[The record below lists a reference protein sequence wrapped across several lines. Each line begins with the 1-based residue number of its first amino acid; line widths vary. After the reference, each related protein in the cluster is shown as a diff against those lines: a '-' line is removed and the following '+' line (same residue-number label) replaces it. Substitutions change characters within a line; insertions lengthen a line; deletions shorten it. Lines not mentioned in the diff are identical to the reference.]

1 MSLPARLRSFTR
13 SLLHRNSLEDE
24 MQSEMRFHVESRAAD
39 LEASG
44 LTPAQA
50 MRQARIEFGPVAT
63 HKDGM
68 RRSLGLRWFDELRGD
83 LLYAIRMLRRS
94 PGFVLVAVGSLAL
107 GIGANTVIFSLA
119 KGVLLDRLAVK
130 KPEELRLLAMLLDKQ
145 SPIHSNWGGFYP
157 SGDGR
162 THSTS
167 ISYPVYEL
175 LRQQNRANPVF
186 GDLFAFKDLGS
197 FKRMTATVDGQ
208 PSVVKGELVSGNFY
222 QELNVHVA
230 LGRAIQPADD
240 AVAGSGAVAV
250 ISDELW
256 TREFGRSPAAVGK
269 TIQLNLIPVTIIGV
283 NPAGFTG
290 ASSVQDSPDIFLPF
304 SMQPVLVPWRTGSL
318 LVDKDTFWLQ
328 VMGRALPGIS
338 DAKARAAM
346 QVWLDQ
352 DIRATMKVKQDDKMP
367 ELRVEDGS
375 KGLASAS
382 RMYSKSIYVL
392 SALAGFVLL
401 LACAN
406 LANLLLARSSARQRE
421 ISVRIAMG
429 ATRRRVLR
437 QMLTESL
444 LLSSFGGL
452 AGFLLGYVCR
462 NLIPH
467 LLSSSWE
474 PTQINTRFDLRI
486 FAFTATISIATG
498 VLFGLAPAWQ
508 ATRTEVNS
516 GLKDAASSST
526 RRRKGVAGRSLVVF
540 QVALS
545 MVLVAGAGLFIRTLI
560 NLNTTSLGFDPKD
573 LLLFSIQA
581 PSSRYPEA
589 KGVAVHG
596 QIEERI
602 AEIPGVQSVTLTAE
616 PVLANSMS
624 DTDFIPTGQHPREG
638 TASYTDVNDVSREF
652 FRTYGIPILYGRTFS
667 STDTATSFPVAVINQ
682 AIVKRFYGSE
692 NPLGK
697 TFKGDN
703 DRVYRIIGIS
713 ADAKYDHLRDD
724 APATFYTLYNQSADD
739 AVMNYAVKSRVPIS
753 DLLARIRTA
762 VQQIDKD
769 IPLRDIR
776 TQTEQIDATVMEE
789 RLFATLTGAFGLLAL
804 TLACIGIYGTMA
816 YNVARRTRE
825 IGVRIAL
832 GAKTQS
838 VLAMVLRESVWMA
851 GLGIALGVAGA
862 FGLARFVASMLYGL
876 KPMDP
881 LTLIGAGAVLFG
893 VALAAGFGPARR
905 ASRIDPMVAL
915 RNE

>member
-1 MSLPARLRSFTR
+1 MSLPTRLRSFVR
-13 SLLHRNSLEDE
+13 SLLHRDSLEDE
-24 MQSEMRFHVESRAAD
+24 MQSEVRFHMESRAAH
-39 LEASG
+39 LESTG
-44 LTPAQA
+44 LSPAQA

-63 HKDGM
+63 HKDHM
-68 RRSLGLRWFDELRGD
+68 RRELGLRWFDELRAD
-83 LLYAIRMLRRS
+83 LSYAVRMLRRS

-119 KGVLLDRLAVK
+119 KGVLLDRLAVD
-130 KPEELRLLAMLLDKQ
+130 KPQELRLLAILKGEQ
-145 SPIHSNWGGFYP
+145 SPIHSNWGNFYP
-157 SGDGR
+157 SEDGR

-175 LRQQNRANPVF
+175 LRQQNRANPVL

-197 FKRMTATVDGQ
+197 FKRLTATVDGQ

-222 QELNVHVA
+222 QGLNVHVA
-230 LGRAIQPADD
+230 LGRAIQPTDD
-240 AVAGSGAVAV
+240 AVAGSGTVAV

-256 TREFGRSPAAVGK
+256 TREFGRSPSVIGK

-283 NPAGFTG
+283 NPVGFTG
-290 ASSVQDSPDIFLPF
+290 ASSVQESPDIFLPF

-318 LVDKDTFWLQ
+318 LSDKDTYWLQ
-328 VMGRALPGIS
+328 VMGRALPGVS
-338 DAKARAAM
+338 DAKAQAAM

-352 DIRATMKVKQDDKMP
+352 DIRSTMKVKQDDQMP

-382 RMYSKSIYVL
+382 QTYSKAIYVL

-421 ISVRIAMG
+421 LAVRIAMG
-429 ATRRRVLR
+429 ATRRRVMR

-444 LLSSFGGL
+444 LLSTLGGL
-452 AGFLLGYVCR
+452 MGLLLGYLCR
-462 NLIPH
+462 NLIPR

-474 PTQINTRFDLRI
+474 PMPLNTSFDLRI
-486 FAFTATISIATG
+486 FAFTAAISIATG
-498 VLFGLAPAWQ
+498 ILFGLAPAWQ

-516 GLKDAASSST
+516 GLKAAAPSAT
-526 RRRKGVAGRSLVVF
+526 RRRKGMAGRSLVVF

-560 NLNTTSLGFDPKD
+560 NLNMTNLGFDPKD

-581 PSSRYPEA
+581 PSSRYPTPKDIALHE
-589 KGVAVHG
+589 
-596 QIEERI
+596 QIEDRI

-616 PVLANSMS
+616 PILANSMS
-624 DTDFIPTGQHPREG
+624 DTDFIPTGQKALPG
-638 TASYTDVNDVSREF
+638 TDSYADVNDVGRDF
-652 FRTYGIPILYGRTFS
+652 FRTYRIPILYGRSFS
-667 STDTATSFPVAVINQ
+667 STDTATSFPVAVVNQ
-682 AIVKRFYGSE
+682 AIVKRYYASE
-692 NPLGK
+692 NPIGK

-703 DRVYRIIGIS
+703 DRVYRIIGVA
-713 ADAKYDHLRDD
+713 ADAKYDRLRNDV
-724 APATFYTLYNQSADD
+724 PRTFYTLYNQSTDD
-739 AVMNYAVKSRVPIS
+739 AVMNYAVKTQMPIN
-753 DLLARIRTA
+753 DLLPRIRAA

-776 TQTEQIDATVMEE
+776 TQQEQIDATVMEE
-789 RLFATLTGAFGLLAL
+789 RLFATLTGSFGLLAL

-832 GAKTQS
+832 GAKTER

-851 GLGIALGVAGA
+851 TLGIALGVTGA
-862 FGLARFVASMLYGL
+862 FGLTRFVASMLFGL

-881 LTLIGAGAVLFG
+881 ITMAGAGVVLFA
-893 VALAAGFGPARR
+893 VALAAGYGPARR